1 MAAALRLAC
10 VAMLVLLQLS
20 FPVRADAA
28 ADEIAY
34 LLKYIRQSPCTFIR
48 NGSEYDGAAAAD
60 HVEAKYEHFKDEIK
74 SAEDFI
80 DRAATKSLLSGE
92 PYQVQCGSAPRIAA
106 AGWLLDVLHS
116 YRLHHKPANAP

>member
-1 MAAALRLAC
+1 LRTAFI
-10 VAMLVLLQLS
+10 AMLIVLQLIC
-20 FPVRADAA
+20 PARADAK

-34 LLKYIRQSPCTFIR
+34 LLKYIRESPCTFIR

-60 HVEAKYEHFKDEIK
+60 HVAAKYEHFKDEIK

-80 DRAATKSLLSGE
+80 DRAATKSLLSGA
-92 PYQVQCGSAPRIAA
+92 PYQVRCGSSAKTGA

-116 YRLHHKPANAP
+116 YRLQHKPAGEP

>member
-1 MAAALRLAC
+1 
-10 VAMLVLLQLS
+10 MLMLLQPA
-20 FPVRADAA
+20 FPVRADTT

-34 LLKYIRQSPCTFIR
+34 LLNYIRESPCTFIR

-60 HVEAKYEHFKDEIK
+60 HVQAKYEHFKDEIK
-74 SAEDFI
+74 TAEDFI

-92 PYQVQCGSAPRIAA
+92 PYQVQCGSAARIEA

-116 YRLHHKPANAP
+116 YRDKHKPADAP